1 MPNTA
6 YEFIV
11 GQSLVPRST
20 SWYHRFIIIISY
32 VDQGKC
38 RMHGLEDAIK

>member
-6 YEFIV
+6 YEFIA

-20 SWYHRFIIIISY
+20 SWYHRFLISY
-32 VDQGKC
+32 IDPGKC
-38 RMHGLEDAIK
+38 RLDLS